1 MGISRD
7 EESQQEDLSDDDDE
21 GVRST
26 LTGHVVQFG
35 RVRSRRWL
43 ASALVTACLFGC
55 VGRITKKSLGI
66 SGRYRVDNA
75 PTADASPADAQVAP
89 FYEKL

>member
-43 ASALVTACLFGC
+43 ASALVTVFGAEMT
-55 VGRITKKSLGI
+55 VTKKSL
-66 SGRYRVDNA
+66 
-75 PTADASPADAQVAP
+75 
-89 FYEKL
+89 

>member
-1 MGISRD
+1 MGISRDD
-7 EESQQEDLSDDDDE
+7 EESQQEDLSDDDDDDDE

-43 ASALVTACLFGC
+43 ASALVTACFVCLDIQTSMCGAEMTK
-55 VGRITKKSLGI
+55 TKKSLRI
-66 SGRYRVDNA
+66 SQILSDFAAGV
-75 PTADASPADAQVAP
+75 TG
-89 FYEKL
+89 